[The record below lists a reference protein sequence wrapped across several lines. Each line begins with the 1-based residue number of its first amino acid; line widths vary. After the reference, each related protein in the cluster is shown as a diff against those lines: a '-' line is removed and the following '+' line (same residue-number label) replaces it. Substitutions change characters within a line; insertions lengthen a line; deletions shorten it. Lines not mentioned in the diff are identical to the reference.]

1 MTKENSEGLL
11 SPYRVLDL
19 TDERGFLCGKLLGD
33 LGADVL
39 KIEKPGGDPARST
52 GPFYKNIPDP
62 EKSLFWWA
70 FNANKRGVTL
80 DMETTDGREI
90 FTRLVKSADFVIE
103 SFDPGHMESLGFG
116 YSALSRINPGIIMTS
131 ITGFGQTGPYSHYKA
146 AEITLW
152 SLAGEGYI
160 TGDPDRAPLMPSYPV
175 GYFFASTAAAVG
187 SMVANSHRAL
197 TGEGQHVDAPA
208 YLGLAWAS
216 GPEFQGLWSL
226 DHTIVSRSG
235 AVWRR
240 PQTGTSGTDMK
251 YVNLPLIYKCKDG
264 YLRFMPFV
272 EVGMLPSTMGLTKW
286 VIEEGVA
293 GEALKKVD
301 WRTWNWQTVSQ
312 ETVDEIT
319 QSFSRFF
326 IKHTKAELWEGAQ
339 ERGVQLY
346 PLLTTSDMLKFEQ
359 LNIRDYWEEVNH
371 PELCTSV
378 TYPGSFVKMT
388 EAPCTIRR
396 RAPLIGEHN
405 EEIYVKEL
413 GFSVE
418 DLPVLK
424 QAKVI

>member
-1 MTKENSEGLL
+1 MATENSEGLL

-39 KIEKPGGDPARST
+39 KIEKPGGDPARSM
-52 GPFYKNIPDP
+52 GPFYNNMPDP
-62 EKSLFWWA
+62 EKSLYWWA
-70 FNANKRGVTL
+70 FNANKRGITL
-80 DMETTDGREI
+80 DIETADGREI
-90 FTRLVKSADFVIE
+90 FTRLVKSADYVIE
-103 SFDPGHMESLGFG
+103 SFDPWHMERLGFG
-116 YSALSRINPGIIMTS
+116 FPALSQINPGIIMTS
-131 ITGFGQTGPYSHYKA
+131 ITGFGQTGPYCHYKA

-152 SLAGEGYI
+152 SLAGEGYV

-187 SMVANSHRAL
+187 SMVAIYHRAL

-216 GPEFQGLWSL
+216 GPEVQGLWSV

-240 PQTGTSGTDMK
+240 AQTGTSGTDVK

-286 VIEEGVA
+286 VIEKGMASET
-293 GEALKKVD
+293 LKKVD
-301 WRTWNWQTVSQ
+301 WRTWNWQTVPQ

-326 IKHTKAELWEGAQ
+326 MKHTKAELWEGAQ
-339 ERGVQLY
+339 KRGIQLY
-346 PLLTTSDMLKFEQ
+346 PLLTTSDMLEFEQ
-359 LNIRDYWEEVNH
+359 LNIRGYWEEVDH
-371 PELCTSV
+371 PELHTSI

-388 EAPCTIRR
+388 EAPFRIHR

-405 EEIYVKEL
+405 EEIYRKEL
-413 GFSVE
+413 GFSIE
-418 DLPVLK
+418 DLLVLK